1 MKERR
6 TNERVDCVHNCHLKY
21 NGRMYKCI
29 LGNLSNSGALI
40 KLTSRQKKAIPD
52 GSSCS
57 LVIGNSTLF
66 IPGEFTGTVVYSS
79 TAQVGIRF
87 QFTE

>member
-6 TNERVDCVHNCHLKY
+6 KSERVDCVHNCHLKY
-21 NGRMYKCI
+21 NGRMYKC
-29 LGNLSNSGALI
+29 LLENLSNSGALI
-40 KLTSRQKKAIPD
+40 KLTSRQRKAIPD
-52 GSSCS
+52 GSACS

-66 IPGEFTGTVVYSS
+66 IPGEFTGTVAYASS
-79 TAQVGIRF
+79 ARVGIQF